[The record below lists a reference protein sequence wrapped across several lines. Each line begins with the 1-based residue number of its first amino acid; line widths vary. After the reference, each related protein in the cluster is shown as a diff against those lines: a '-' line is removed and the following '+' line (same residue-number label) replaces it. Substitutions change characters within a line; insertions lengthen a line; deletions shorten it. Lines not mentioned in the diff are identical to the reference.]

1 VKARLLF
8 VTAVLA
14 QLAALYWPS
23 APELGPLVPFADKI
37 VHVAV
42 FGVAV
47 WTGRRAGVPVW
58 ALVVIFAV
66 HAGLSE
72 VLQDRLLDDRA
83 GDWGDV
89 VADLAGIVLGSVL
102 PRTRVGYRSAEKGAE
117 PGSMGSGTTNRE
129 GRDDR

>member
-1 VKARLLF
+1 MKARLLF
-8 VTAVLA
+8 GIAVLA
-14 QLAALYWPS
+14 QVVVLYWPS
-23 APELGPLVPFADKI
+23 PPDLGPLVPFADTI

-47 WTGRRAGVPVW
+47 WTGRRAGIPLW
-58 ALVVIFAV
+58 ALVVIFGV

-83 GDWGDV
+83 GDRGDV
-89 VADLAGIVLGSVL
+89 VADLAGIALGSAL
-102 PRTRVGYRSAEKGAE
+102 PRTRVGYRSAETGTE

>member
-8 VTAVLA
+8 VVAVLV
-14 QLAALYWPS
+14 QLVVLYWPS

-47 WTGRRAGVPVW
+47 WTGRRAGIPVW
-58 ALVVIFAV
+58 ALVVIFGV
-66 HAGLSE
+66 HAVLSE
-72 VLQDRLLDDRA
+72 VLQDWLLDDRA
-83 GDWGDV
+83 GDRGDL
-89 VADLAGIVLGSVL
+89 VADFAGIALGCVL
-102 PRTRVGYRSAEKGAE
+102 PRTRVGYRSAEKGTE

>member
-8 VTAVLA
+8 VIAVLA
-14 QLAALYWPS
+14 QVVVLYWPS

-42 FGVAV
+42 FAIAV
-47 WTGRRAGVPVW
+47 WTGRRAGIPVW
-58 ALVVIFAV
+58 VLVVIFGV

-72 VLQDRLLDDRA
+72 VLQDSLLDDRA
-83 GDWGDV
+83 GDRGDL
-89 VADLAGIVLGSVL
+89 VADLAGIALGSVL
-102 PRTRVGYRSAEKGAE
+102 PRTRLGYGSAERGTE

>member
-8 VTAVLA
+8 VIAVLV
-14 QLAALYWPS
+14 QLVVLYWPS

-37 VHVAV
+37 VHGAV

-47 WTGRRAGVPVW
+47 WTGRRAGIPVW
-58 ALVVIFAV
+58 ALVVIFGV

-83 GDWGDV
+83 GDTGDL
-89 VADLAGIVLGSVL
+89 VADFAGIALGSVL
-102 PRTRVGYRSAEKGAE
+102 PRTRVGYRSAEKGTQ

>member
-8 VTAVLA
+8 VVAVLV
-14 QLAALYWPS
+14 QLVVLYWPS

-47 WTGRRAGVPVW
+47 WTGRRAGIPVW
-58 ALVVIFAV
+58 ALVVIFGV

-72 VLQDRLLDDRA
+72 VLQDWLLDDRA
-83 GDWGDV
+83 GDRGDL
-89 VADLAGIVLGSVL
+89 VADFAGIALGCVL
-102 PRTRVGYRSAEKGAE
+102 PRTRVGYRSAEKGTE

>member
-1 VKARLLF
+1 MKARLLF

-14 QLAALYWPS
+14 QLAVLYWPS

-37 VHVAV
+37 VHAAV

-47 WTGRRAGVPVW
+47 WTGRRAGIPVRV
-58 ALVVIFAV
+58 LVVIFGV

-83 GDWGDV
+83 GDRGDV
-89 VADLAGIVLGSVL
+89 IADLAGIALGSVL
-102 PRTRVGYRSAEKGAE
+102 PRTRVGYRSAEKGTE
-117 PGSMGSGTTNRE
+117 PGSMGSGTMKRE

>member
-8 VTAVLA
+8 TTAVVA
-14 QLAALYWPS
+14 QLVVLYWPS
-23 APELGPLVPFADKI
+23 APDLGPLVPFADKI

-42 FGVAV
+42 FGIAV
-47 WTGRRAGVPVW
+47 WIGRRAGIPVW
-58 ALVVIFAV
+58 ALVVIFGV

-83 GDWGDV
+83 GDRGDL
-89 VADLAGIVLGSVL
+89 VADLAGIALGSVL
-102 PRTRVGYRSAEKGAE
+102 PRTRVGYRSAEKGTE

>member
-8 VTAVLA
+8 VVAVLV
-14 QLAALYWPS
+14 QLVVLYWPS
-23 APELGPLVPFADKI
+23 APEMGPLVPFADKI

-42 FGVAV
+42 FVVAV
-47 WTGRRAGVPVW
+47 WTGRRAGIPVW
-58 ALVVIFAV
+58 ALVVIFGV

-83 GDWGDV
+83 GDRGDL
-89 VADLAGIVLGSVL
+89 VADFAGIALGSVL
-102 PRTRVGYRSAEKGAE
+102 PRTRVGYRSAEKGTQ

>member
-8 VTAVLA
+8 VIAVLV
-14 QLAALYWPS
+14 QLVVLYWPS
-23 APELGPLVPFADKI
+23 APELGPLVPFPDKI

-47 WTGRRAGVPVW
+47 WTGRRAGIPVW
-58 ALVVIFAV
+58 ALVVIFGV

-83 GDWGDV
+83 GDTGDL
-89 VADLAGIVLGSVL
+89 VADFAGIALGSVL
-102 PRTRVGYRSAEKGAE
+102 PRTRVGYRSAEKGTQ

>member
-14 QLAALYWPS
+14 QLAVLYWPS

-37 VHVAV
+37 VHAVV

-47 WTGRRAGVPVW
+47 WTGRRAGIPVR
-58 ALVVIFAV
+58 ALVVIFGV

-83 GDWGDV
+83 GDRGDV
-89 VADLAGIVLGSVL
+89 IADLVGIALGSVL
-102 PRTRVGYRSAEKGAE
+102 PRTRVGYRSAEKGTE
-117 PGSMGSGTTNRE
+117 RGSMGSGTTNRE

>member
-8 VTAVLA
+8 VVAVLV
-14 QLAALYWPS
+14 QLVVLYWPS

-47 WTGRRAGVPVW
+47 WTGRRAGIPVW
-58 ALVVIFAV
+58 ALVVLFGV

-83 GDWGDV
+83 GDRGDL
-89 VADLAGIVLGSVL
+89 VADFAGIALGCVL
-102 PRTRVGYRSAEKGAE
+102 PRTRVGYRSAEKGTE
-117 PGSMGSGTTNRE
+117 PGSMGSGTRNRE

>member
-8 VTAVLA
+8 ATAVVA
-14 QLAALYWPS
+14 QLVVLYWPS

-47 WTGRRAGVPVW
+47 WTGRRAGIPVW
-58 ALVVIFAV
+58 ALVVIFGV
-66 HAGLSE
+66 HAALSE
-72 VLQDRLLDDRA
+72 LLQDRLLDDRA
-83 GDWGDV
+83 GDRGDL
-89 VADLAGIVLGSVL
+89 VADLAGIALGSVL
-102 PRTRVGYRSAEKGAE
+102 PRTRVGYRGAERGTE

>member
-8 VTAVLA
+8 VVAVLV
-14 QLAALYWPS
+14 QLVVLYWPS

-47 WTGRRAGVPVW
+47 WTGRRAGIPVW
-58 ALVVIFAV
+58 ALVVLFGV

-83 GDWGDV
+83 GDRGDL
-89 VADLAGIVLGSVL
+89 VADFAGIALGCVL
-102 PRTRVGYRSAEKGAE
+102 PRTRVGYRSAEKGTE